1 MHGPLFFSFGSAA
14 PIMSAIGITGGV
26 STGKST
32 FCDCFCEILPA
43 ARFFDADRVA
53 HKLVDVPG
61 IKKELVRECREK
73 VFSDAGRIMR
83 IQTDGRRKIQFLS
96 VLSAESA
103 VAVQQK
109 RRRRAR
115 TRRIGRDS
123 LEGVHEYKPHVFCG

>member
-1 MHGPLFFSFGSAA
+1 MP
-14 PIMSAIGITGGV
+14 AIGIRGGV

-32 FCDCFCEILPA
+32 FCDCFGEILPA
-43 ARFFDADRVA
+43 ARFFDDDRVA

-73 VFSDAGRIMR
+73 VFSDAGRITR
-83 IQTDGRRKIQFLS
+83 IQTDGRKKIRFLS

-109 RRRRAR
+109 SALSCHVAAFAETDDQSAR
-115 TRRIGRDS
+115 HFVVLLPD
-123 LEGVHEYKPHVFCG
+123 F